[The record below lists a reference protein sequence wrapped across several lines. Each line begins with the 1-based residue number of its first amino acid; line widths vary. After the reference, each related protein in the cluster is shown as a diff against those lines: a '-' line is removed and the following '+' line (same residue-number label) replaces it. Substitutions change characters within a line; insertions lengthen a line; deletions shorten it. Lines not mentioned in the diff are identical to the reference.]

1 MEIPIYRQPSLH
13 QITFFSHMAQKVK
26 DSKLLSVNLL
36 GIDIALM
43 PSFQTIIQDQLQKKG
58 NKVTQT

>member
-1 MEIPIYRQPSLH
+1 
-13 QITFFSHMAQKVK
+13 MAQKVK